1 VRYIYQ
7 NNNLEEGNV
16 KKRVF
21 SVLVIVLL
29 VAISI
34 IGLTGCGAGSQQA
47 ASTVAPMAT
56 KTLVQSYGLDKNGY
70 YASEDGGSLPRPTT
84 TSIVVTQ
91 EPPTSAGSAAI
102 RDRMVIKTA
111 SMALVVEDVNFS
123 LGKIEDLAMM
133 NGGYVI
139 NSDIREEQSRLYAS
153 ISFKVVATK
162 FEDTLQALRKMSVD
176 VRSESTSGQ
185 DVTEE
190 YVDLDSQLRN
200 LQASETQLL
209 ALMEKAG
216 TVKDILEVQQQLTST
231 RGQIEQLK
239 GRMQY
244 LEQNTALSSVYVNL
258 EQSKLTVEFTA
269 SATTVREGDDVYFN
283 PNISGG
289 FAPYSYEWDFGDG
302 KTSTEAN
309 PVHSFKSGT
318 YTVTLKIK
326 DDKSSNADETRKDY
340 INVLT
345 GWDAG
350 NVASSAWNGLVGFGR
365 FLVSFLIWIGIL
377 SPIWI
382 VILVILYFT
391 WWRKRKKKA

>member
-1 VRYIYQ
+1 
-7 NNNLEEGNV
+7 V

-21 SVLVIVLL
+21 SVLVILL
-29 VAISI
+29 LIGISI
-34 IGLTGCGAGSQQA
+34 IGLTGCGAGSQKPTV
-47 ASTVAPMAT
+47 TVAPMT
-56 KTLVQSYGLDKNGY
+56 TSVRESYGLDKNTY
-70 YASEDGGSLPRPTT
+70 FSSMDDGGSLPKPTIT
-84 TSIVVTQ
+84 VALPQSA
-91 EPPTSAGSAAI
+91 TSAGYAVTT
-102 RDRMVIKTA
+102 DRMVIKTA
-111 SMALVVEDVNFS
+111 SMSLVVEDVNFS
-123 LGKIEDLAMM
+123 LSKIEDLATT

-153 ISFKVVATK
+153 ISFKVVASK
-162 FEDTLQALRKMSVD
+162 FEDTLQALRNLAVD

-190 YVDLDSQLRN
+190 YVDLDAQLRN
-200 LQASETQLL
+200 LEASETQLL
-209 ALMEKAG
+209 DLMEKAG
-216 TVKDILEVQQQLTST
+216 SVKDILEVQQQLTTT
-231 RGQIEQLK
+231 RGQIEQIK

-244 LEQNTALSSVYVNL
+244 LEQSTALSSIYVNL

-269 SATTVREGDDVYFN
+269 SATTVKEGDDVYFN

-309 PVHSFKSGT
+309 PSHSYKSGT
-318 YTVTLKIK
+318 YTVMLKIK
-326 DDKSSNADETRKDY
+326 DDKSGTADETRKDY
-340 INVLT
+340 ITVLT

-365 FLVSFLIWIGIL
+365 FLVSFFIWIGIL

-382 VILVILYFT
+382 IILVILYFT
-391 WWRKRKKKA
+391 WWRKRKK